1 MTGVAD
7 TRLLLTL
14 EFPPNEKIKGD
25 IEKLVDREL
34 SGRLLAPSVVLSEFI
49 KIAGRRIGEEAALV
63 RINLLKERGMR
74 VIPIDEEMAIVAG
87 KILLTTS
94 DVPFADAL
102 IASPVKLGKAEYV
115 VSDDPH
121 YEKIGVN
128 LNWI

>member
-1 MTGVAD
+1 MTSVAD